1 MCSYLWRQQ
10 ECYSDNLIKLPIMSA
25 GIWLQNGSFYK
36 HHYFYDWQKYARS
49 GANSFTNTYFTTHV
63 INCLQVQNFNMLKV
77 YAQSIKTSTV
87 HTKISWILLF
97 SQFDIHVN
105 FTSFRG
111 VTPNIYI
118 NLHLNQAIS
127 CIQCWTWNYT
137 CI

>member
-49 GANSFTNTYFTTHV
+49 GANSFTNTYFTTCV
-63 INCLQVQNFNMLKV
+63 VNCLQVQNSKDVKGLC
-77 YAQSIKTSTV
+77 SIHKKWHSSY
-87 HTKISWILLF
+87 KDFMDFALLPV
-97 SQFDIHVN
+97 SHPCN
-105 FTSFRG
+105 LTCFRG
-111 VTPNIYI
+111 VIRNIYI

-127 CIQCWTWNYT
+127 CIQDWSWDYT
-137 CI
+137 CV

>member
-49 GANSFTNTYFTTHV
+49 GANSFTNTYFTTCV
-63 INCLQVQNFNMLKV
+63 VNCLQVRNSKMLKV
-77 YAQSIKTSTV
+77 YAQSIKNGSSY
-87 HTKISWILLF
+87 KDFIDSALLPV
-97 SQFDIHVN
+97 SHPCT
-105 FTSFRG
+105 FTSVRG

-127 CIQCWTWNYT
+127 CIQYWTWDYT
-137 CI
+137 SV